1 VTAVGTAGT
10 DFLLHQIIGTALV
23 VQVAMPETVVMAAQ
37 I

>member
-1 VTAVGTAGT
+1 VTAAETGGT
-10 DFLLHQIIGTALV
+10 DFLLHQVIGTALV